1 MTQNLK
7 DQPFSKDVKISE
19 EDVARAREILKEQRQ
34 SIDRIDA
41 AMLYMMAERFRCTE
55 TVSRLKAEHNLPSG
69 DPVREREQI
78 KRLRAIAE
86 DANFSPDFA
95 VTFLNFIIREVIHH
109 HEAVAAG
116 KTGIDLVK
124 R

>member
-1 MTQNLK
+1 MSE
-7 DQPFSKDVKISE
+7 PFSKDAVVSE
-19 EDVARAREILKEQRQ
+19 ADVARAREILKEQRQ

-41 AMLYMMAERFRCTE
+41 AILYMMAERFRCTE
-55 TVSRLKAEHNLPSG
+55 TVSRLKAQHDLPAG

-86 DANFSPDFA
+86 EANFSPDFA

-109 HEAVAAG
+109 HEAVKAG
-116 KTGIDLVK
+116 QTGVDLVK
-124 R
+124 RD

>member
-1 MTQNLK
+1 MSE
-7 DQPFSKDVKISE
+7 PFSKDVKISE
-19 EDVARAREILKEQRQ
+19 EDVQRARLLLKEQRQ

-41 AMLYMMAERFRCTE
+41 AILYMMAERFRCTE

-86 DANFSPDFA
+86 EANFSPDFA

-109 HEAVAAG
+109 HKAIAAG
-116 KTGIDLVK
+116 QTGVDLVK
-124 R
+124 RD